1 MYSGKSTCTY
11 TIKAGF
17 IYLIHVLSVKRTP
30 GEKTLKTQGKTL
42 IGRNFM
48 KIHTAKI
55 NILSLKPKYKTPNS
69 REKTQI
75 GVKNRPW
82 IKDKDYCTMYSRNKN
97 VN

>member
-1 MYSGKSTCTY
+1 MYVW
-11 TIKAGF
+11 TILQSYRYFRKNSR
-17 IYLIHVLSVKRTP
+17 I
-30 GEKTLKTQGKTL
+30 KTKTQGKTL

-69 REKTQI
+69 REKTQLC
-75 GVKNRPW
+75 VKNRPW